1 MFQNRSDAFEPRIS
15 SITAHLHAIEK
26 EIGALG
32 KSAGRRTTAGASAAG
47 NQIVD
52 TLGPILNE
60 IVGRFRRGQRVAI
73 DEGANFGTDAIQ
85 MGVKA
90 GGDALGRIATQA
102 KQRPLATLA
111 VAIGVGIL
119 IGVVGRRG

>member
-15 SITAHLHAIEK
+15 SIAGHLRAIEK

-32 KSAGRRTTAGASAAG
+32 ISAGRRTSAGASGAG
-47 NQIVD
+47 NQIVE
-52 TLGPILNE
+52 TLGPILND
-60 IVGRFRRGQRVAI
+60 ILDRFRRGQRVAI
-73 DEGANFGTDAIQ
+73 DEGVSFGNEAVKLGVRAGSDAF
-85 MGVKA
+85 
-90 GGDALGRIATQA
+90 GRIATQA

-119 IGVVGRRG
+119 IGVVSRRG